1 MKSSLRQRLH
11 VFPEIVKIQPFSLA
25 DVNIPRKILAASPVL
40 KSNSENANLSVVPK
54 QNYRRHYVKNQ

>member
-25 DVNIPRKILAASPVL
+25 DGNIPRKILAASPVL